1 MSQPF
6 SLLFFVFAV
15 VLLNVVVMNALIAVL
30 ADSYERV
37 QENSAIHAYKEKL
50 HLISN
55 LRCLMLPWRRE
66 YVFRPS

>member
-1 MSQPF
+1 MPDASATGRGTALATL
-6 SLLFFVFAV
+6 SFFVGI
-15 VLLNVVVMNALIAVL
+15 ALIAVL